1 MTLLEQ
7 LRKAN
12 DDYHEAVDE
21 ILMIEETAVEN
32 KINFA
37 AAVKQVFEEMDA
49 ADVLAQKCTS

>member
-21 ILMIEETAVEN
+21 ILKLEETCVKNKVE
-32 KINFA
+32 FA
-37 AAVKQVFEEMDA
+37 TAIKQVFEAMET
-49 ADVLAQKCTS
+49 ADELAQKCTG